1 MLDFTPPPKKNP
13 FKTVVNMNLTDWLHV
28 IHFWNWNAIMMLITI
43 IKSCL
48 RLRNYI
54 FSTLDSLLY
63 MHIDISLMPSLSNWS
78 PVFSREGGGVWGISY
93 VCQWGDNTH
102 QKREYIPPL
111 WLVTLC
117 WIIMPLPRWTFC
129 TCRQCKYRKFSIC
142 HILDHCFKSLKQI
155 LF

>member
-1 MLDFTPPPKKNP
+1 MEPWVGFNPWRIDVQCWILPPPPKKNP

-78 PVFSREGGGVWGISY
+78 PVFSREGGLRDILCLPVRWQHTPETGIY
-93 VCQWGDNTH
+93 TPTLACNTVLDNYATAKVDFLH
-102 QKREYIPPL
+102 L
-111 WLVTLC
+111 STV
-117 WIIMPLPRWTFC
+117 
-129 TCRQCKYRKFSIC
+129 
-142 HILDHCFKSLKQI
+142 
-155 LF
+155 